1 MFRLVESIQI
11 KDGQISLL
19 PYHEARANRTRM
31 ALLGIGKPI
40 HIGAAIQEK
49 GSFQY
54 GLYKCRVVYNEK
66 IEEIIVQE
74 YQIREIKTVKLLED
88 NEITYDFKFLER
100 PALDILYQNRDACDE
115 IMITKKGLITDAF
128 YYNYIFE
135 KAGSWFTPES
145 PLLKGCRR
153 AALID
158 SGMLHTADIPVDR
171 IYDYDRIHLINA
183 MTEPGTIVIT
193 PDQVKM

>member
-11 KDGQISLL
+11 KDGQIPLL
-19 PYHEARANRTRM
+19 PYHENRANCTRK
-31 ALLGIGKPI
+31 LFSGIDEPLD
-40 HIGAAIQEK
+40 IGAAIREK
-49 GSFQY
+49 GPFQD

-66 IEEIIVQE
+66 IEEIIVQS
-74 YQIREIKTVKLLED
+74 YQIRDIKTVRLVED

-100 PALDILYQNRDACDE
+100 PALDILYQNRDVCDE
-115 IMITKKGLITDAF
+115 IMIAKKGLITDAY

-135 KAGSWFTPES
+135 KAGRWFTPKS

-158 SGMLHTADIPVDR
+158 SGELCTADIHVDR
-171 IYDYDRIHLINA
+171 IFDYDRIHLINA
-183 MTEPGTIVIT
+183 MTEPGKIVIT
-193 PDQVKM
+193 PHQIKM